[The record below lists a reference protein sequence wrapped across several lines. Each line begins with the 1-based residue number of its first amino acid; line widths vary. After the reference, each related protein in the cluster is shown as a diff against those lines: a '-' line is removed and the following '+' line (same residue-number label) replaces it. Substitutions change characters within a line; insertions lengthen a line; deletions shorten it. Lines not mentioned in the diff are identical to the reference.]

1 MVSEIL
7 SLLCI
12 RRTGTLS
19 AQVLQELF
27 ISSTQKGK
35 YPISPETAREI
46 IADLLHWSLVVID
59 GKNILRAIDLPMEH
73 HLPFWDSLI
82 VQVAIVSKSQF
93 LLSENFQHGQV
104 IESMI
109 VVNPLLALRKK
120 TRGSA
125 LDNLLLGLVLII

>member
-1 MVSEIL
+1 MVSEIV

-27 ISSTQKGK
+27 VNLTQKVK

-46 IADLLHWSLVVID
+46 IADLLHWPLVVID

-73 HLPFWDSLI
+73 HLSLWDSLI
-82 VQVAIVSKSQF
+82 VQAAIVSKSHF

-109 VVNPLLALRKK
+109 VVNPLLAL
-120 TRGSA
+120 
-125 LDNLLLGLVLII
+125 